1 MKNKKYLVFQDSFQD
16 VVTRPMFVVQT
27 MTDHF
32 VWGSFQWEILK
43 WNEISWFIKK
53 LFIYLIKTDF
63 SLIFEAMIVKK
74 LLYETSVS
82 DVSEWDACEY
92 VSQNC
97 YYIFYVSKLAHVK
110 KKGSMWVSE
119 MLANV
124 FRKSNFNIFK
134 FRAWLMLKKEFNVS
148 DACKCFTKLPLYFFM
163 SQNWL
168 SLSLSLSLSLHLFY
182 CGYINYFYAF
192 QQLFTLSFN
201 VRLRLGLEESPHDWL
216 G

>member
-1 MKNKKYLVFQDSFQD
+1 MKNKNYLVFQDSFQD

-124 FRKSNFNIFK
+124 FHKSNFNIFK
-134 FRAWLMLKKEFNVS
+134 FRAWLMLKKRVQREWCLQMFHKTAIIYFYVS
-148 DACKCFTKLPLYFFM
+148 KLA
-163 SQNWL
+163 L
-168 SLSLSLSLSLHLFY
+168 SLSLSLS
-182 CGYINYFYAF
+182 
-192 QQLFTLSFN
+192 SF
-201 VRLRLGLEESPHDWL
+201 VLLWL
-216 G
+216 Y